1 MAMLG
6 LRGKS
11 LLALLFA
18 CALALI
24 PAALLAWQGI
34 NAVREYFGVAYAR
47 NHTLLNEQK
56 LLAPVMRE
64 LALAQRMAG
73 STLTLEWL
81 RDPGDAAKR
90 SRFFQEAQG
99 YQRDFSD
106 HSYFVI
112 DGTPSYYF
120 NAAGSPVV
128 ETARYTLR
136 PDQAKDA
143 WFFSTM
149 QDTSPYDIQIDLNH
163 DLGVTKLWFNVQVR
177 DGDRK
182 LGMIG
187 TGLDLRTFLKGFL
200 EGVEPGVTPVIFDRE
215 GNIQVHPD
223 RERIAYKSMS
233 PAEAAR
239 RSVLG
244 LLDNDSERSAFK
256 QAMADAFSSPGS
268 AVSLFAAQNGAR
280 SAIAVTYLPKLRW
293 YVMTAVDL
301 NVARVVNSQWL
312 TPALVSLL
320 AVLALLLLGFG
331 YAVERLVLAPLRR
344 LQHTAQAM
352 SVGRYDVRLPA
363 YGQDEIGELSRA
375 FGVMAEKVRSHT
387 EELESRVRERTQ
399 ALEEANR
406 RMAATHKTID
416 DSIDYASLIQRAILP
431 DRQLVQSLGPHH
443 FVLWKPRD
451 VVGGD
456 FYVFRADGENCLLGV
471 VDCAGHG
478 VAGAL
483 MTMLARAAIDH
494 AIAEAGPGDPAAI
507 LARTDAAMRAMLRD
521 AELPRALATNMDV
534 GLAYVDR
541 GAGQLRFA
549 GAKMALYASSAAE
562 IEEYKGGRRALG
574 EKRIGQYA
582 NITVPLA
589 GRTFYFVT
597 DGLLDQS
604 GGEHGFSFG
613 NRRLVE
619 LLRSVSGLALDAQ
632 ARAVAQALVDYQ
644 GRQPQRD
651 DITVLSFKF
660 E

>member
-34 NAVREYFGVAYAR
+34 NAVREYFGMAYAR
-47 NHTLLNEQK
+47 NHTELNEQK
-56 LLAPVMRE
+56 LLAPVVRE

-73 STLTLEWL
+73 SSLTLAWM
-81 RDPGDAAKR
+81 RNPSDTAAR
-90 SRFFQEAQG
+90 ARFFEEARG
-99 YQRDFSD
+99 YQHDFSD
-106 HSYFVI
+106 HSYFVV
-112 DGTPSYYF
+112 DGTPSYYY
-120 NAAGSPVV
+120 NDSKQPAVDTP
-128 ETARYTLR
+128 RYTLR
-136 PDQAKDA
+136 TDQGKDA

-149 QDTSPYDIQIDLNH
+149 QDPSPYDLQVDVNH
-163 DLGVTKLWFNVQVR
+163 DMGVTKVWFNVQVR

-187 TGLDLRTFLKGFL
+187 TGLDLSTFLKGFL
-200 EGVEPGVTPVIFDRE
+200 EGVETGVTPVIFDRE

-223 RERIAYKSMS
+223 RSRIALKSMS
-233 PAEAAR
+233 SDEANRRTALSLVQNAR
-239 RSVLG
+239 
-244 LLDNDSERSAFK
+244 EREALQ
-256 QAMADAFSSPGS
+256 QAIQEANAQPGRT
-268 AVSLFAAQNGAR
+268 VSLFATSAGSR
-280 SAIAVTYLPKLRW
+280 SAITLVYLPSLRW
-293 YVMTAVDL
+293 YVMTMVDL
-301 NVARVVNSQWL
+301 NVARVVNFQWL

-320 AVLALLLLGFG
+320 ALLALLLLGFG
-331 YAVERLVLAPLRR
+331 YAVERLVLGPLRR

-352 SVGRYDVRLPA
+352 SAGRYDVQLPVE
-363 YGQDEIGELSRA
+363 GKDEIGELSRA
-375 FGVMAEKVRSHT
+375 FNVMAEKVRSHT
-387 EELESRVRERTQ
+387 AELENRVRERTK

-406 RMAATHKTID
+406 QMAATHKTID

-431 DRQLVQSLGPHH
+431 NRQLVHSLGPHH

-456 FYVFRADGENCLLGV
+456 FYVFRPDGDNCLLGV

-494 AIAEAGPGDPAAI
+494 AISETGPADPSAI
-507 LARTDAAMRAMLRD
+507 LARTDAAMRAMLQD
-521 AELPRALATNMDV
+521 AELPRALATNMDA
-534 GLAYVDR
+534 GLVYVDR
-541 GAGQLRFA
+541 RAGQLYFA
-549 GAKMALYASSAAE
+549 GAKMTLYASDGQE
-562 IEEYKGGRRALG
+562 IEEFKGGRRALG
-574 EKRIGQYA
+574 EKRVGNYA
-582 NITVPLA
+582 NIALPLA
-589 GRTFYFVT
+589 GRTFYLIT

-604 GGEHGFSFG
+604 GGEHGFGFG

-619 LLRSVSGLALDAQ
+619 LLQSVAGLGLDAQ
-632 ARAVAQALVDYQ
+632 ARAIAQALDEYQ
-644 GRQPQRD
+644 GAQPQRD

-660 E
+660 D